1 MSNQESDMSF
11 LSHLEVLRWHLVRSI
26 IVILFCS
33 LFCFLIPDIIFQ
45 QILLGPTSSDFITYQ
60 FLSNISNFLGFGDL
74 NFSQISNLSENMIA
88 LGVLDQL
95 FTHVK
100 VSFYA
105 GFILSFPY
113 VIWEI
118 FRFVK
123 PALNQNENRMATS
136 LMIFSSLLFFLGLLF
151 GYYIVVP
158 LSINFASAYSVSNQI
173 VLNAEF
179 ISFIAL
185 ETTICFANG
194 FLFELPMIIYILSK
208 FGLVT
213 PDFLNKYKRHAIIL
227 ILIFSAIITPPDIV
241 SQILVAFPVLILY
254 NISIIISRKVI
265 NNRE

>member
-33 LFCFLIPDIIFQ
+33 LFCFLIPGIIFE
-45 QILLGPTSSDFITYQ
+45 QILLGPTSTDFITYQ

-113 VIWEI
+113 VIW
-118 FRFVK
+118 
-123 PALNQNENRMATS
+123 
-136 LMIFSSLLFFLGLLF
+136 
-151 GYYIVVP
+151 
-158 LSINFASAYSVSNQI
+158 
-173 VLNAEF
+173 
-179 ISFIAL
+179 
-185 ETTICFANG
+185 
-194 FLFELPMIIYILSK
+194 
-208 FGLVT
+208 
-213 PDFLNKYKRHAIIL
+213 
-227 ILIFSAIITPPDIV
+227 
-241 SQILVAFPVLILY
+241 
-254 NISIIISRKVI
+254 
-265 NNRE
+265 